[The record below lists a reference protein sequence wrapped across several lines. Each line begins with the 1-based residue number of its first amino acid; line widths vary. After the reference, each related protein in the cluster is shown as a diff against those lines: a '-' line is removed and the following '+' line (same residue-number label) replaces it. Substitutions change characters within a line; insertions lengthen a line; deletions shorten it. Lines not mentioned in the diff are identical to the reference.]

1 MPDFKDVKKE
11 MKFLMKKLD
20 IFEQEK
26 YEQEKQ
32 SCFRRWVIY
41 IIRLYQDGFPL
52 LKPCPAAGFILLA
65 LSMRLTLLAGTV

>member
-1 MPDFKDVKKE
+1 VARNTEQMPDFKDVKKE

-32 SCFRRWVIY
+32 SC
-41 IIRLYQDGFPL
+41 LEDG
-52 LKPCPAAGFILLA
+52 
-65 LSMRLTLLAGTV
+65 